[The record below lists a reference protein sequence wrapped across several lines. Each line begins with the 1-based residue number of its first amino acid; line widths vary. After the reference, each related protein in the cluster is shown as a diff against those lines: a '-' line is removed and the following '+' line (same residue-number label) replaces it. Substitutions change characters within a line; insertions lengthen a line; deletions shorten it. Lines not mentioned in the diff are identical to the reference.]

1 MTDVQKSGNLIPKFK
16 VFDACDLPLVVNNN
30 LDNGDQ
36 SKDDD
41 DNTDEEDNL
50 NSSNNAFLIQN
61 DNFDLDLC
69 KIFAYIEQGGDDGL
83 KNLKSLLNSKVIDVN
98 DGSSYWTTPLGYAI
112 FMREEE
118 IAIYLINMGADVNL
132 EDNSGLLPIH
142 FAVGIFD
149 YIQLIGKNRKNKE
162 LKRLIVTLI
171 LKGSKLGVKSSFTDN
186 YPSNEALLNNY
197 IFSHNQ
203 IINRRKSIVANKHF
217 LVNEYKEIEGWI
229 NEEDMLIK
237 SNFERKDGYLKF
249 VELIRLNENKAIKYL
264 NENKRYCNQIDSKG
278 NSPLHYAIF
287 LNRRKLVEVLI
298 SLGADHERKN
308 IDGKT
313 PRDYTFIP
321 GNKKAVSMRDHHD
334 YLIELRNKKFNKAWT
349 QIFNNIC
356 EEEEKKQDDQ
366 KRIEDLKEKEKL
378 KLEKLNKKKQAR
390 KEKEIADK
398 IAEEKREAE
407 MKEKIDNENRI
418 REENKRLEKLKNDE
432 KRRKDEENKRLE
444 KLKNDEK
451 RRKEDEDRI
460 IQKKLK
466 IEESMKKKAEKKRL
480 KKEENEK
487 KQKEEK
493 ERIQKEEEYVRE
505 SIVGLESYYTENE
518 IEIEMRNRAL
528 DLLYKY
534 ENNNKMDE
542 LPSGKK
548 VPIVIIGS

>member
-1 MTDVQKSGNLIPKFK
+1 MTEVQKSGNLTPKFK

-30 LDNGDQ
+30 LDNEDQ
-36 SKDDD
+36 SEDDD

-83 KNLKSLLNSKVIDVN
+83 RNLKSLLNSKVIDVN
-98 DGSSYWTTPLGYAI
+98 NGSSYWTTPLGYAI

-118 IAIYLINMGADVNL
+118 IAIYLITMGADVNL

-162 LKRLIVTLI
+162 VKKLIVTLI

-203 IINRRKSIVANKHF
+203 IINRRKAIIANKKV
-217 LVNEYKEIEGWI
+217 LVDEYKEIEEWI
-229 NEEDMLIK
+229 NEEDMLSK
-237 SNFERKDGYLKF
+237 ANFEKKDGYLKF
-249 VELIRLNENKAIKYL
+249 VELIRLNENNAIKYL
-264 NENKRYCNQIDSKG
+264 NDNKKYCNQIDSKG

-287 LNRRKLVEVLI
+287 LNRRKLVEALI
-298 SLGADHERKN
+298 SLGADHERRN

-321 GNKKAVSMRDHHD
+321 GNKKAISMRDHHD

-378 KLEKLNKKKQAR
+378 KLDKLNKKKQAKKVKEDAK

-398 IAEEKREAE
+398 IAEEKRKAE
-407 MKEKIDNENRI
+407 IKEKIISEKEKINIENRI
-418 REENKRLEKLKNDE
+418 KEENKRLEKLKNDE
-432 KRRKDEENKRLE
+432 KT
-444 KLKNDEK
+444 
-451 RRKEDEDRI
+451 RKEEEDRI

-480 KKEENEK
+480 KKQENEK

-534 ENNNKMDE
+534 ENENKMDE